1 MVAIVTKAP
10 PRIFTGEPE
19 DLAEEFRK
27 ELKTMMKAAALK
39 MGCSVEM
46 LKYRVDNF
54 GVVEIEKMDEDEA
67 KAMEIERKQAKW
79 RKQILERKRRL

>member
-1 MVAIVTKAP
+1 MVAIAIKPP
-10 PRIFTGEPE
+10 PRIYTGEPE

-46 LKYRVDNF
+46 LKYRVDNT
-54 GVVEIEKMDEDEA
+54 GVVEIEKMEPDEA
-67 KAMEIERKQAKW
+67 KAMEIARKQAKL
-79 RKQILERKRRL
+79 KKHILERKGLG